1 MFSRARC
8 NAPRWPKR
16 KGTGE
21 VYNGAMGKYEAA
33 FARLGEKALEKLE
46 GPGGFLAITETHLVL
61 VDEGGIQRLE
71 LARIRRVGRGEA
83 GTLLVQGEESSLV
96 VPLKAFPIEELK
108 AFLEG
113 LKPHVARARRAT
125 ATPSPL
131 QGPGPTRE
139 ARPPEPPP
147 PPPEPPKPPV
157 WEEEAPPKRASVELA
172 PEPEA
177 PGTPL
182 PAPRPEGRRNPLALP
197 LRVLALL
204 TLGYTVGFVALNPGA
219 DPWALAGVVLGG
231 LGLALPEWSLATS
244 SQ

>member
-1 MFSRARC
+1 
-8 NAPRWPKR
+8 
-16 KGTGE
+16 
-21 VYNGAMGKYEAA
+21 MGKYEAA
-33 FARLGEKALEKLE
+33 FSRLGEKALAQLE
-46 GPGGFLAITETHLVL
+46 GPGGFLAVTETHLVL
-61 VDEGGIQRLE
+61 VDEGGVQRLE

-96 VPLKAFPIEELK
+96 VPLKAFPVEELK

-113 LKPHVARARRAT
+113 LKPHVARARKAT
-125 ATPSPL
+125 AIPSPL

-147 PPPEPPKPPV
+147 PSPEPPRPPV

-177 PGTPL
+177 PSPPTPK
-182 PAPRPEGRRNPLALP
+182 PEGKRNPLALP

-204 TLGYTVGFVALNPGA
+204 TLGYTVAFLALNPGA
-219 DPWALAGVVLGG
+219 DPWVLAGVVLGG
-231 LGLALPEWSLATS
+231 LGLALAEWSLATS
-244 SQ
+244 WR